1 MRFDYLLDTNIVS
14 AMIRDPR
21 GHVYKQVRRVGVERV
36 GVSII
41 AVGELRFGIARKHSE
56 RLGNALEEILESIG
70 VLPFIEPASQT
81 YGELR
86 AALERAGTP
95 IGPNDLWIAAHAL
108 ASDATLVTDNE
119 REFGRVPGL
128 RVENWLRAPQTVANK
143 TESGRDDG

>member
-14 AMIRDPR
+14 AMIKNPLGD
-21 GHVYKQVRRVGVERV
+21 VYKQVRRVGVSRV
-36 GVSII
+36 GISII
-41 AVGELRFGIARKHSE
+41 SVGELRFGIARKSSA
-56 RLGNALEEILESIG
+56 RLRSTLEEILESIG
-70 VLPFIEPASQT
+70 VLPFAEPAEQT

-108 ASDATLVTDNE
+108 ASNATLVTDNE

-128 RVENWLRAPQTVANK
+128 KVENWLRAPATGAIK

>member
-1 MRFDYLLDTNIVS
+1 VRYLLDTNIIS
-14 AMIRDPR
+14 ALMRERD
-21 GHVYKQVRRVGVERV
+21 G
-36 GVSII
+36 
-41 AVGELRFGIARKHSE
+41 AIARKLEDVGEERVFTSSIVQGELWFGAARKGSE
-56 RLGNALEEILESIG
+56 RLAGEVRGLFERLA
-70 VLPFIEPASQT
+70 VEPVSSTASQT

-128 RVENWLRAPQTVANK
+128 RVENWLRAPQTGANK

>member
-1 MRFDYLLDTNIVS
+1 
-14 AMIRDPR
+14 MIRDPR

-56 RLGNALEEILESIG
+56 RLGNALEEILEAIG

-108 ASDATLVTDNE
+108 ACDATLVTDNE

-128 RVENWLRAPQTVANK
+128 RVENWLRAPQTGANK

>member
-14 AMIRDPR
+14 ALIRDPR
-21 GHVYKQVRRVGVERV
+21 GDVYKQVRRVGVERV

-41 AVGELRFGIARKHSE
+41 SVGELRFGIARKNSV
-56 RLGNALEEILESIG
+56 RLRSALEEILESIG
-70 VLPFIEPASQT
+70 VLPFVEPAEQT

-108 ASDATLVTDNE
+108 TSEATLVTDNE

-128 RVENWLRAPQTVANK
+128 RVENWLRTQHTGANK

>member
-41 AVGELRFGIARKHSE
+41 AVGELRFGIARKNSG
-56 RLGNALEEILESIG
+56 RLRNALEEILQSIG
-70 VLPFIEPASQT
+70 ILPFNEPASQT

-95 IGPNDLWIAAHAL
+95 IGPNDPWIAAHAL
-108 ASDATLVTDNE
+108 AGDATLVTDNE

-128 RVENWLRAPQTVANK
+128 RVENWLRAPVTGAIK